1 MGGMKMTA
9 EKLEKKLGLLLKI
22 GTSESF
28 FLTLS
33 VAEKNVENSLKIQGK
48 M

>member
-1 MGGMKMTA
+1 MTA
-9 EKLEKKLGLLLKI
+9 EKLEKSWGYYWKI

-33 VAEKNVENSLKIQGK
+33 VVEKNVANSPKTQGK

>member
-1 MGGMKMTA
+1 MTA
-9 EKLEKKLGLLLKI
+9 EKLEKNWGYYWKI
-22 GTSESF
+22 GTNESF

-33 VAEKNVENSLKIQGK
+33 VVEKNVENNLKTQGK